1 MRKEEGGEKRKKRE
15 SRYKREKIPV
25 KSDPAVDA
33 TLGLVVK
40 RVDLGVDVGMEAL
53 VELLGEVPVRALPG
67 LCLGCVYGR
76 SMGKKR
82 GEGRKKEPD
91 PKIESTKI
99 IASAWCLT
107 PCDGPNN

>member
-40 RVDLGVDVGMEAL
+40 RVDLGVDVGTEAL
-53 VELLGEVPVRALPG
+53 VELLGEVSVPVRALLG
-67 LCLGCVYGR
+67 LCLGFVYGQAEAGQWER
-76 SMGKKR
+76 R
-82 GEGRKKEPD
+82 EEREERKNPI
-91 PKIESTKI
+91 PR
-99 IASAWCLT
+99 
-107 PCDGPNN
+107 

>member
-53 VELLGEVPVRALPG
+53 VELLGEVPVRALLG
-67 LCLGCVYGR
+67 LRLGFVYGQAEAGQWER
-76 SMGKKR
+76 R
-82 GEGRKKEPD
+82 EEREERKNPI
-91 PKIESTKI
+91 PR
-99 IASAWCLT
+99 
-107 PCDGPNN
+107 

>member
-40 RVDLGVDVGMEAL
+40 RVDLGVGVGMEAL
-53 VELLGEVPVRALPG
+53 VELLGGVPVRALPG
-67 LCLGCVYGR
+67 LSGVRVR
-76 SMGKKR
+76 SSQWEGKDQEKR
-82 GEGRKKEPD
+82 GEGRKNA
-91 PKIESTKI
+91 IRR
-99 IASAWCLT
+99 
-107 PCDGPNN
+107 